1 MSQPTIHVYPQWQ
14 LQAAEENIDLN
25 QLMAIFTAV
34 EKVGNLSAAAKLC
47 ALSYRHVWGLVRKAE
62 QAFDVLLIET
72 SRRKGSKLTEFASQM
87 LYKYHALNDEAH
99 TELKKLEQAF
109 SQGLNELYAG
119 EHLVLRL
126 YASHGFAVEGLLQ
139 HNTRS
144 DYKAALELHYRTGSE
159 ALAYLLKGE
168 CDIAGFQ
175 IPTGQYQAAALEH
188 YSQYFRSN
196 EILLIFLAKRNVGLF
211 VQKGNP
217 LGIHDIAQL
226 IQPKVRVVNRQP
238 GSGSRYLMRL
248 MLERQSV
255 DADLVLNYGATEFT
269 HMAVAAHI
277 ASGMA
282 DVGFGIETAAWRCGL
297 DFISLGAERYFFAF
311 HRNRVNSE
319 AIQDFLSLVR
329 SVDYKQYIQDL
340 AGYDSEGM
348 GLLYTP
354 QQAFGKKFNT

>member
-1 MSQPTIHVYPQWQ
+1 MSQPITTVYPQWQ
-14 LQAAEENIDLN
+14 LQATEGNIDLS
-25 QLMAIFTAV
+25 QLMAIFTAID
-34 EKVGNLSAAAKLC
+34 KVGNLSAAAKLC
-47 ALSYRHVWGLVRKAE
+47 GLSYRHAWGLVRKAE
-62 QAFDVLLIET
+62 QAFGIALIET

-87 LYKYHALNDEAH
+87 LHKYHFLNDKAY
-99 TELKKLEQAF
+99 TELKALQQEF
-109 SQGLNELYAG
+109 SQNLADLYAG

-139 HNTRS
+139 HNTKPG
-144 DYKAALELHYRTGSE
+144 YKAAIELHYRTGSE
-159 ALAYLLKGE
+159 ALAYLLRGE

-175 IPTGQYQAAALEH
+175 IPIGKYQTASLKHYGQYFQSDEV
-188 YSQYFRSN
+188 
-196 EILLIFLAKRNVGLF
+196 LLIFLARRNVGLF

-217 LGIHDIAQL
+217 LAIKGVEQL
-226 IQPKVRVVNRQP
+226 MQPHVRVVNRQP
-238 GSGSRYLMRL
+238 GSGSRHLMRL
-248 MLERQSV
+248 MLEEEGV

-269 HMAVAAHI
+269 HMAVAAHV

-282 DVGFGIETAAWRCGL
+282 DAGFGIETAAWRCGL

-329 SVDYKQYIQDL
+329 STEYKQFIQDL

-348 GLLYTP
+348 GQLYTL
-354 QQAFGKKFNT
+354 QQAFG